1 MFFGL
6 GFWNKRVTFEVF
18 LRVEDR
24 WQLHVLC
31 DDEDDALFEARH
43 LLITAKTSAVRVVRL
58 RTLAN
63 GVSSDTVIYE
73 QELKV
78 KGERPVTVS
87 TPAGDVACCEKPE
100 DLFTAEGRQTISQ
113 VMRDY
118 LFRNN
123 LSTSELI
130 HSYSHLRKIQD
141 VQGLVMAAVHRVAT
155 AQANAAK
162 TAPKQRVQLLDNLIH
177 QVQRR
182 ARDMAAERG
191 AYPDFTGGD
200 LEKLSKFILT
210 KVPLDQHDY
219 VLVSLLSIWL
229 FDFRTIAAKV
239 EALATLAADNVESG
253 LVRQLDGVL
262 ADMLIFADIVQE
274 LFAPQPNLGTGL
286 IAIAQVVLQR
296 PGAAEKIANPIMK
309 RIATLIQDGHLPQCQ
324 GALADRLLR
333 EINGDRPLD
342 ARAPEND
349 AALLD
354 RLIRTLTGE
363 GGTLLGGERTA
374 LSIERR
380 RLRQRELVLRSQGL
394 HSIADSLRS

>member
-18 LRVEDR
+18 LKVEDR

-31 DDEDDALFEARH
+31 DHEEDALFEARH
-43 LLITAKTSAVRVVRL
+43 LLITAKAAAVRVVRL
-58 RTLAN
+58 RTLTN
-63 GVSSDTVIYE
+63 GVSSETVVYE

-78 KGERPVTVS
+78 KGERPVTVT
-87 TPAGDVACCEKPE
+87 TPTGDVACCERPE

-191 AYPDFTGGD
+191 AYPDFNGTD
-200 LEKLSKFILT
+200 LEKLSKFILG

-219 VLVSLLSIWL
+219 VLISLLAIWL
-229 FDFRTIAAKV
+229 FDFRSIAAKV
-239 EALATLAADNVESG
+239 EVLTSLAAENVESG

-262 ADMLIFADIVQE
+262 ADMLIFADTVQE

-286 IAIAQVVLQR
+286 ITIAQVVLRR
-296 PGAAEKIANPIMK
+296 PGMAEKIANPSMK
-309 RIATLIQDGHLPQCQ
+309 QITTLIQAGHLPQCQ

-333 EINGDRPLD
+333 EINTDRPLD

-354 RLIRTLTGE
+354 RLIRIMTGE
-363 GGTLLGGERTA
+363 DGTILGGERTA
-374 LSIERR
+374 LSIDRR
-380 RLRQRELVLRSQGL
+380 RVRQRELVLRSHGL